1 MTQVYTET
9 VTIPQII
16 QDIANSRQKI
26 RDYYHLLDH
35 IKQEDRVGSVSD
47 YEIMEFIK
55 EESRIFM
62 YILIAHEYATLN
74 KGDFKVNVK
83 V

>member
-1 MTQVYTET
+1 MTQLYPET
-9 VTIPQII
+9 VAIPQII
-16 QDIANSRQKI
+16 KDIASSRQKI

-35 IKQEDRVGSVSD
+35 IKQEDRVGNVSD